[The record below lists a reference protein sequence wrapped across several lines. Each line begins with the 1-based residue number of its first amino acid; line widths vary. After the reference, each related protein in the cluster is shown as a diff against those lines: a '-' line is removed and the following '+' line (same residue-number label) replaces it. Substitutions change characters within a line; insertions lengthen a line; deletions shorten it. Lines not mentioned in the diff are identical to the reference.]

1 MKKLVQVID
10 TRDLPQEAMDRLE
23 DTMEFLGE
31 EVIDETTFCV
41 LRNSKG
47 ELIKIFEYRLKF
59 L

>member
-10 TRDLPQEAMDRLE
+10 TGDLPQEAMDRLE
-23 DTMEFLGE
+23 DTMEYLGK

-41 LRNSKG
+41 LRNSKK
-47 ELIKIFEYRLKF
+47 EEIKIFEYRLKF

>member
-10 TRDLPQEAMDRLE
+10 TRDLPQEAMGRLE
-23 DTMEFLGE
+23 DTMEYLGK

-41 LRNSKG
+41 LRNSKK
-47 ELIKIFEYRLKF
+47 EEIKIFEYRLKF

>member
-1 MKKLVQVID
+1 VQVID
-10 TRDLPQEAMDRLE
+10 TTDFHQETLDTLE
-23 DTMEFLGE
+23 DVMEFLGE

-47 ELIKIFEYRLKF
+47 DVIKIFEYRLKF

>member
-23 DTMEFLGE
+23 DTMEYLGK

-41 LRNSKG
+41 LCNSKK
-47 ELIKIFEYRLKF
+47 EEIKIFEYRLKF

>member
-31 EVIDETTFCV
+31 EFIDETTFCV
-41 LRNSKG
+41 LSNSKG